1 MILAY
6 LNDIKAD
13 HYQSR
18 ASWLK
23 GVKVVTDRPVRTEVD
38 WLRCTNTKLK
48 DFHDFMHKFTPL
60 LRGHGFNFV
69 EMERG
74 MGNYSKA
81 YQIQFNERVCGAI
94 CADPTEGSSNIGGM
108 LDLTG
113 AGCKVLQSRWDLWCY
128 LVTGLMEYG
137 FNIKRLDVAADFKG
151 ALWMQY
157 KVNILH
163 MNDAVQAGMFST
175 GKCGPGPA
183 ISLLGDFSKVLSQR
197 MGADDY
203 VPMVH
208 APSGCTINVGK
219 RTSCSSWCIYEKGK
233 QLAGKNPDLCDT
245 SMFDWV
251 RVERRFSQGSGRSKK
266 VIPFEFA
273 LYPDEAIV
281 YQCQGFAKFLADWD
295 DFRADNGFEVV
306 SSKPSDVVLDRA
318 SMVAGVNF
326 KRSAIHASQHAAR
339 FIRSLVMLN
348 IDPMDWVKRA
358 MHEKPVK
365 GFCADYLQD
374 FSLDSFLPK
383 SEVCL

>member
-6 LNDIKAD
+6 LNDIKAE

-23 GVKVVTDRPVRTEVD
+23 GVKVVTDRPVKTEVD
-38 WLRCTNTKLK
+38 WLRCTNTRLK
-48 DFHDFMHKFTPL
+48 DFHDFIRKFSPL
-60 LRGHGFNFV
+60 LVGHGFKFV

-74 MGNYSKA
+74 MLNYSKA
-81 YQIQFNERVCGAI
+81 YQIQWNERVCGSI
-94 CADPTEGSSNIGGM
+94 CADPTEGETNIGGM

-113 AGCKVLQSRWDLWCY
+113 AGCKVLQSRWDLWCH

-137 FNIKRLDVAADFKG
+137 FNVKRLDVAADFKG
-151 ALWMQY
+151 SLWMEY
-157 KVNILH
+157 GFNILH
-163 MNDAVQAGMFST
+163 FNDAVQAGMFST
-175 GKCGPGPA
+175 GKCGPDPA

-208 APSGCTINVGK
+208 APGGCTINVGK

-233 QLAGKNPDLCDT
+233 QMAGKNPELYDT

-251 RVERRFSQGSGRSKK
+251 RVERRFAQGSGRSKK

-281 YQCQGFAKFLADWD
+281 YQCQGFAKFLK
-295 DFRADNGFEVV
+295 DFDTFRNSKGFEVV
-306 SSKPSDVVLDRA
+306 TPATSEVVLDRP
-318 SMVAGVNF
+318 SMGARVSF
-326 KRSAIHASQHAAR
+326 KRSAIHASQQAAR
-339 FIRSLVMLN
+339 FLRSLVLLD

-383 SEVCL
+383 KEACL